1 MNEKINKA
9 INEIK
14 RGTTEIIG
22 LSYIC
27 ELVKKYYETNKR
39 FIVKAGFDPTAPDLH
54 LGHTVLLQKL
64 SIFQKHGG
72 DIKFLIGDFTAMI
85 GDPSGR
91 NKTRQILSKEEVLK
105 NAKTYKE
112 QVLKILDEKHT
123 EICFNSQ
130 WLEKL
135 DSKDILN
142 LTSKFTVAR
151 MIERD
156 DFNKR
161 YKESLPISI
170 VEFIYPLLQGYDSVV
185 MECDIECGG
194 NDQKFNLLVGR
205 DMQYAYGLN
214 KQQSVLMMPL
224 LEGMDGRN
232 KMSKSLN
239 NYIGINENA
248 NEIYAKIMSIS
259 DEMMWKYYELL
270 SSISLDDI
278 SQMKE
283 DLNLNKLHPKIA
295 KENLA
300 LEITAKYHSKQEANE
315 AKERFNLI
323 FSNNSIPNDIE
334 EFNAKE
340 NDWIC
345 KILVDSGILKSS
357 SEARRSIKA
366 GSFRIN
372 GEKILDENLK
382 LKSGIYTIQVG
393 KRKFLKVFVNE

>member
-1 MNEKINKA
+1 MNEKITKA
-9 INEIK
+9 INEIQ

-22 LSYIC
+22 LSYIY
-27 ELVKKYYETNKR
+27 ELVERYYKTNKR

-72 DIKFLIGDFTAMI
+72 DVKFLIGDFTAMI

-91 NKTRQILSKEEVLK
+91 NKTRQILSKDEVLK
-105 NAKTYKE
+105 NARTYRE

-135 DSKDILN
+135 NSAELLN

-224 LEGMDGRN
+224 LEGTDGRN

-248 NEIYAKIMSIS
+248 NEIYAKIMSIPDS
-259 DEMMWKYYELL
+259 IMWKYYELL
-270 SSISLDDI
+270 SNISLDNLL
-278 SQMKE
+278 QMKQ

-300 LEITAKYHSKQEANE
+300 LEIATKYHNKQAANE

-323 FSNNSIPNDIE
+323 FSSNSIPNDIE

-345 KILVDSGILKSS
+345 KILVDKRILKSS

-366 GSFRIN
+366 GALKIN
-372 GEKILDENLK
+372 GQKILDENLK